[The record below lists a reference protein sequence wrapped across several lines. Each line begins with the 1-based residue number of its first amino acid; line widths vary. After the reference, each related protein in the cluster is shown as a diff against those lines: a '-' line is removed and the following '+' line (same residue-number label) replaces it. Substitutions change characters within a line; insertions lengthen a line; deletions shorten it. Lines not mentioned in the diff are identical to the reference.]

1 MNRYERDEAFELVQ
15 ARGEHMYSHMKIKE
29 VHDHLVD
36 EIPLMTNDDMT
47 AFIALIECEMNER
60 DERYNEILVER
71 PF

>member
-15 ARGEHMYSHMKIKE
+15 ATGEHMYSHMKVKE

-36 EIPLMTNDDMT
+36 EIPLMTNDDLN
-47 AFIALIECEMNER
+47 AFIRLIECESNER
-60 DERYNEILVER
+60 DEYYEKLLTDC